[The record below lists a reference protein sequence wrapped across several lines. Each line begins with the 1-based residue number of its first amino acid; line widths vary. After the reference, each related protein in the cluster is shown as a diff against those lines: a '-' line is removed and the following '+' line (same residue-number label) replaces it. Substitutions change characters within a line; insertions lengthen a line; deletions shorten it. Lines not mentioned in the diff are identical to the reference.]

1 MDTHGRSSRA
11 PIDPAD
17 YVVGPDT
24 PINEID
30 LEQEEFILRDGRRL
44 TDELA
49 AELAREARAEIA
61 RRNLVPGRK
70 SLTGGG
76 VHSPAI
82 RVRVPEQLKHDIE
95 QRAEAEGVSISVL
108 ARRALQQYLAS

>member
-49 AELAREARAEIA
+49 AELARELE
-61 RRNLVPGRK
+61 PK
-70 SLTGGG
+70 SHGATWF
-76 VHSPAI
+76 PAGS
-82 RVRVPEQLKHDIE
+82 R
-95 QRAEAEGVSISVL
+95 
-108 ARRALQQYLAS
+108 